1 MLNHDLTDEK
11 NTKQYVKDIIN
22 NPFIELLLNKSNLTK
37 IQLETLLIDILLD
50 DISQNQ
56 NLNELKAQIRLKG
69 PISRGS
75 FNRTLKQAKN
85 NILKSIITIVLLQ
98 YLNILEK
105 GSLNSF
111 IEISNRLNSYIETY
125 KNDIQNSGKKLNI
138 EKINIIKNSLLS
150 ITESVN

>member
-1 MLNHDLTDEK
+1 MLNHDLNDEK
-11 NTKQYVKDIIN
+11 TIQLCVKEIIN
-22 NPFIELLLNKSNLTK
+22 NQFIELLLNKSNLTK

-50 DISQNQ
+50 DTSQNQ
-56 NLNELKAQIRLKG
+56 KLNDLKAQLRLKG

-75 FNRTLKQAKN
+75 FNRTLKQAKK

-125 KNDIQNSGKKLNI
+125 QNDIQNSGKKLNI